1 MTNPPAEVKDPGI
14 RLLGGLAGSVV
25 LWLVTFAA
33 ANMIL
38 AGDPQSAAV
47 RAAAVTAAVGA
58 LLPWIWMASR
68 AVASQDEFN
77 RRIHLVALAWAFA
90 ATGVF
95 IVAAD
100 LLLRAHFIDYLP
112 LIDIVMFMVVAWWIS
127 IVLTSRH
134 YR

>member
-1 MTNPPAEVKDPGI
+1 MDNPPAELKDPGL
-14 RLLGGLAGSVV
+14 RLLGRLAASVV

-38 AGDPQSAAV
+38 ARDPPSAAV
-47 RAAAVTAAVGA
+47 RAGAVAAAIGG

-68 AVASQDEFN
+68 AITMQDEYN
-77 RRIHLVALAWAFA
+77 RRIHLIALAWAFA

-95 IVAAD
+95 IIAAH
-100 LLLRAHFIDYLP
+100 LLSRAHFIDYLP
-112 LIDIVMFMVVAWWIS
+112 LMDIVLLMVLAWWVS